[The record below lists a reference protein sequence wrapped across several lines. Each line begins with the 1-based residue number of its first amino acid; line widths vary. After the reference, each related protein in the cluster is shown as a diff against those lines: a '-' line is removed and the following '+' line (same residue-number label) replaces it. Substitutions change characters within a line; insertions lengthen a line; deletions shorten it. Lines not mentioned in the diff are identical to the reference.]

1 MKRILALLCVLCGVA
16 MMSIAQQ
23 PRQITVDQMLGS
35 RICLYHA
42 YDWHEDAVTG
52 NITISEA
59 DPFYCGG
66 WNTTIEVSSPIGYL
80 TFVGGIT
87 NYQVSQPFKVNYST
101 NTITL
106 VADGEPFATLTDS
119 SESVAGGT
127 TTRIDNV
134 HYYYVVNEDWMLNGS
149 DLADVTGTI
158 LADGSIHIEGG
169 FAYYIETVK
178 TTTITNKYG
187 ESQTFTDETA
197 TMSQLY
203 RDTWLLRP
211 NGKHE
216 FTSETNNQTKTV
228 DVYLRQSNDTVY
240 VCNLYGLGGPES
252 YMLLNENGSMSYP
265 SQPFC
270 DITPEM
276 SASGDGM
283 WWNVSSDLT
292 PGNAGNVTTS
302 MITWGLIKPWDHAIT
317 WKGWYNNKL
326 YFTDGEFVIP
336 GGPTPPEYIRGDVNN
351 DEVVNISDVT
361 ALIDHLL
368 MNDFSEA
375 DNFNPLAAN
384 CNQDEDINI
393 SDVTALIDFLL
404 SSVWN

>member
-1 MKRILALLCVLCGVA
+1 
-16 MMSIAQQ
+16 
-23 PRQITVDQMLGS
+23 
-35 RICLYHA
+35 
-42 YDWHEDAVTG
+42 
-52 NITISEA
+52 
-59 DPFYCGG
+59 
-66 WNTTIEVSSPIGYL
+66 L

-87 NYQVSQPFKVNYST
+87 NYQVSQPFKVNYNT

-149 DLADVTGTI
+149 DLADVTGTV

-216 FTSETNNQTKTV
+216 YVNQADGSTASV
-228 DVYLRQSNDTVY
+228 DVYIRQSGDTVY
-240 VCNLYGLGGPES
+240 VTNLYGKGWPGCNMVLQNDGT
-252 YMLLNENGSMSYP
+252 MLFPGQPIADISDAEYP
-265 SQPFC
+265 
-270 DITPEM
+270 
-276 SASGDGM
+276 SGDGV
-283 WWNVSSDLT
+283 WYNTTNLA
-292 PGNAGNVTTS
+292 PGNAGNVTPE
-302 MITWGLIKPWDHAIT
+302 MITWGLTVPSDNNTSWP
-317 WKGWYNNKL
+317 GWYDNKL
-326 YFTDGEFVIP
+326 YFTNGSEFVIP
-336 GGPTPPEYIRGDVNN
+336 GSITVMRGDVNG
-351 DEVVNISDVT
+351 DGIVNISDVT
-361 ALIDHLL
+361 ALIDYLL
-368 MNDFSEA
+368 SGNASAIVIENA
-375 DNFNPLAAN
+375 D
-384 CNQDEDINI
+384 CNGVDGVNI
-393 SDVTALIDFLL
+393 ADVTALIDYLL
-404 SSVWN
+404 SGSW